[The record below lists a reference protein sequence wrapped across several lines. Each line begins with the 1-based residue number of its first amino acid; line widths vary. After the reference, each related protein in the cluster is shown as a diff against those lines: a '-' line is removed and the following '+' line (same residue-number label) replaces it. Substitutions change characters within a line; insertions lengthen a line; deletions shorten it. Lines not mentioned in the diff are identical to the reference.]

1 MKSRAGGDRAGVPAG
16 KMDEEGLIRKTD
28 FMTVLNHPTSIPCLT
43 STPLYPDWS
52 FAALP
57 AVSDELADRV
67 TRVLFNAPQNA
78 TFRWGAPAST
88 REVEALLRD
97 VRQHP
102 SSSVSC
108 GWMSKA
114 GLFNTD
120 WRWGRG
126 HRIAVAYAQLHLGD
140 AVGSPTWQAAGAE
153 QRVVAQTGTGAG
165 DCPPNE
171 RAGEMTSGFAHEL
184 NQPLSA
190 IRHYAQGCLIRLRGQ
205 DEQHPLLPAL
215 EHIDARHNEEP
226 IRCAISGSGSAGHRA
241 IRYSPMTGKPSTFT
255 MLSITSGNYCVCPS
269 NSRR

>member
-1 MKSRAGGDRAGVPAG
+1 MPYSIYYVKSRAGGDRAGVPAG

-102 SSSVSC
+102 QQRQLWLDVKSWFIQHRLAMGAWPSC
-108 GWMSKA
+108 
-114 GLFNTD
+114 
-120 WRWGRG
+120 
-126 HRIAVAYAQLHLGD
+126 
-140 AVGSPTWQAAGAE
+140 
-153 QRVVAQTGTGAG
+153 
-165 DCPPNE
+165 C
-171 RAGEMTSGFAHEL
+171 
-184 NQPLSA
+184 
-190 IRHYAQGCLIRLRGQ
+190 C
-205 DEQHPLLPAL
+205 
-215 EHIDARHNEEP
+215 
-226 IRCAISGSGSAGHRA
+226 C
-241 IRYSPMTGKPSTFT
+241 
-255 MLSITSGNYCVCPS
+255 
-269 NSRR
+269 